1 MAKKVKEK
9 IETDTGGWTFAIVNN
24 KLSEIFFKVKN
35 GKMSVYAHCYVKE
48 EEYKA
53 RWENKAIREDTAR
66 YKFTWRKKEYK
77 RIQPKIILS
86 T

>member
-1 MAKKVKEK
+1 MTRKAEK
-9 IETDTGGWTFAIVNN
+9 IEIDTGGWAFAIVNN

-35 GKMSVYAHCYVKE
+35 NKMVVYAHCYVKE

-53 RWENKAIREDTAR
+53 RWEKKAINDDTAK

-77 RIQPKIILS
+77 RIQPKV